1 MICNGD
7 RKRGKEREGRD
18 VNEFQVNNIFMN
30 NFNKGNKFLKVVK
43 TKNNYKNL
51 FRF

>member
-1 MICNGD
+1 METEREG
-7 RKRGKEREGRD
+7 KRGKEGMLVSFRLIT
-18 VNEFQVNNIFMN
+18 FFMN

-43 TKNNYKNL
+43 TKNSHKNL